1 MASEIAAYLPDGVTP
16 VLALVLVVSSIIAS
30 ALSATTSLGGG
41 TMMLV
46 ILALILPQPAL
57 IPIHGVL
64 QLGSNLSRFFFMR
77 RYLVRAGFIMFA
89 LGSLGGAFAG
99 GLATVQV
106 PQSAMMAALGLFI
119 LWSVWGSMPDLFRKA
134 GMLSGGFV
142 SGILTMFV
150 GATGPFVSAFL
161 RTGITDRMTFIAVHS
176 ACMSI
181 QHTFKLVAFGVL
193 GFSFGPYVPLVSVMV
208 VGSFL
213 GSYLGRH
220 VLVRLGDVG
229 FQKIL
234 KILLTIAAL
243 RLLWL
248 ALTGT

>member
-1 MASEIAAYLPDGVTP
+1 MASDIAAYLPDGVTP
-16 VLALVLVVSSIIAS
+16 LLAVVLIVSSIAAS

-41 TMMLV
+41 AMMLA
-46 ILALILPQPAL
+46 ILALIVPPPAL

-64 QLGSNLSRFFFMR
+64 QLGSNLSRCIFMR
-77 RYLVRAGFIMFA
+77 RYLIRAGFIMFA
-89 LGSLGGAFAG
+89 LGSLGGAAVG
-99 GLATVQV
+99 GLALVHV
-106 PQSAMMAALGLFI
+106 PQRAVMAALALFI
-119 LWSVWGSMPDLFRKA
+119 LWSVWGSMPDLVRKV
-134 GMLSGGFV
+134 GLLSGGFV

-150 GATGPFVSAFL
+150 GATGPFVAAFL
-161 RTGITDRMTFIAVHS
+161 RTGISDRMTFIAVHS

-181 QHTFKLVAFGVL
+181 QHIFKLVVFGVL
-193 GFSFGPYVPLVSVMV
+193 GFGFGPYVPLVSVMV
-208 VGSFL
+208 LGSFL

-229 FQKIL
+229 FQKYL
-234 KILLTIAAL
+234 RILLTIAAL